1 MLDKLDKKDLF
12 TSIEN
17 LKGIGPKTL
26 KLFKKICG
34 EKIIDLLLTVPREFK
49 KRNYIEKITDQYL
62 EQDVAII
69 VDVKN
74 HLPRFN
80 SKMPY
85 KILCGSN
92 GEDIEIIF
100 FRGYTKYL
108 KKIMPEGVKKV
119 VCGKLEKKGKKYQI
133 IHPEN
138 ISPIEDLKY
147 LHGYLSVYS
156 LTKGLSMSVY
166 RKSITNA
173 IKELIDIPEWINK
186 KIIME
191 KDRKPW
197 KQTLTGMQMWI
208 WIL

>member
-100 FRGYTKYL
+100 F
-108 KKIMPEGVKKV
+108 
-119 VCGKLEKKGKKYQI
+119 
-133 IHPEN
+133 
-138 ISPIEDLKY
+138 
-147 LHGYLSVYS
+147 
-156 LTKGLSMSVY
+156 
-166 RKSITNA
+166 
-173 IKELIDIPEWINK
+173 
-186 KIIME
+186 
-191 KDRKPW
+191 
-197 KQTLTGMQMWI
+197 
-208 WIL
+208 